1 MNNKIVKISF
11 NIWANNDAEGEELK
25 KCIYAFIDCLGEMGI
40 KVSASK
46 LSKAISKWQNNVFI
60 KNNVINYFNE

>member
-1 MNNKIVKISF
+1 MNDKVVKISF

-25 KCIYAFIDCLGEMGI
+25 KWICAVIDYFGEKGI

-46 LSKAISKWQNNVFI
+46 LSKAISKWQDNVFI